1 MSGNQAMVKLLLERG
16 ADTEVRNNGG
26 HTALMRASARGRYET
41 CKILID
47 DGNADVHATDNN
59 GDSVIMHAHL
69 GHHEQTER
77 HLNAHIKKREKRLEE
92 EIKAKEA
99 TDAKASEL

>member
-1 MSGNQAMVKLLLERG
+1 MSGNQAMVKLLLKRG
-16 ADTEVRNNGG
+16 ADTEARNNGG

-47 DGNADVHATDNN
+47 KGNADVHATDNN

-77 HLNAHIKKREKRLEE
+77 HLNAHIKKRERRLEE
-92 EIKAKEA
+92 ESKAKES
-99 TDAKASEL
+99 TDAKVSEL